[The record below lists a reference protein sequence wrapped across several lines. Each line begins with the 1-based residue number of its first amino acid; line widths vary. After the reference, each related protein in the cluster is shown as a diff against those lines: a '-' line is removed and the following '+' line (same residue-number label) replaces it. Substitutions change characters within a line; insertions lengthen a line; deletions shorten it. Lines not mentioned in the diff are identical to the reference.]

1 MLADTI
7 GVGVPAQIHRLVPA
21 ATGAAEGRPLGL
33 HLHNTRNTGYANAVA
48 GLEHGV
54 SLLDASIGGLG
65 GCPFA
70 PAATGNIATE
80 DLVYLLDGEG
90 VETGVELDALLSVS
104 DWLRTAIGHDLPSLL
119 SRAGPF
125 VAVAADG

>member
-1 MLADTI
+1 MS
-7 GVGVPAQIHRLVPA
+7 A
-21 ATGAAEGRPLGL
+21 AGGRPVGL
-33 HLHNTRNTGYANAVA
+33 HLHNTRNTGYANAVT

-54 SLLDASIGGLG
+54 SLFDSSIGGLG

-90 VETGVELDALLSVS
+90 AQSGVDLEALLSVS
-104 DWLRTAIGHDLPSLL
+104 QWLRGVLGHDIPSLL

-125 VAVAADG
+125 VAVGADG